1 MKALG
6 RAVVSLIALL
16 PLACSS
22 DPPAPTPL
30 ATREQLLDPETCKSC
45 HQDHFREWSGSM
57 HAYAADDPVFLAMNQ
72 RGQRETGGA
81 LGDFCIKCHAPM
93 AVRMGLT
100 KDGLNLSSVPKA
112 LKGVTCFFCHTADA
126 VEGTHDNPVRLSSSL
141 AMRGPFDGA
150 LANGTHASVRCDL
163 HDRDQA
169 GSAALCGAC
178 HDIVTG
184 HGASIERTFAE
195 WKGSVFAQPG
205 GATCAQCHMEQSPK
219 PRPVA
224 PGGIDRRFHSH
235 TFAAVD
241 LALTEFPERD
251 DQKKRV
257 DALLAKT
264 LQTALCVGDD
274 QRVSVVADNVAAGHG
289 FPSGS
294 GPDRRIWFE
303 VRAFKGGAPIYES
316 GVVPDGTSPVESKDP
331 DLWLLRDC
339 LFDTS
344 GAGVKMFWS
353 AASYET
359 NQLPA
364 QLTFDPKDPR
374 FYQTHV
380 VRSFPRATP
389 LSAYPDRVTLR
400 VRLQPVGLDVLDDL
414 IASGDLDPAF
424 RSKMPT
430 LDVGGPVL
438 EWTSDAARS
447 TYFEGKTP
455 YRCVTKTNL
464 DVQADKVPAPTRKSC
479 SP

>member
-1 MKALG
+1 MRTPTAILPC
-6 RAVVSLIALL
+6 LL
-16 PLACSS
+16 VICACSS
-22 DPPAPTPL
+22 DPPAPAPL
-30 ATREQLLDPETCKSC
+30 ASREQLLDPETCKSC

-81 LGDFCIKCHAPM
+81 LGDFCVKCHAPM
-93 AVRMGLT
+93 AVRTGAT
-100 KDGLNLSSVPKA
+100 KDGLNLATLPRS

-126 VEGTHDNPVRLSSSL
+126 VEGTHDNPVRLSTSL
-141 AMRGPFDGA
+141 AMRGPFADPV
-150 LANGTHASVRCDL
+150 ANGSHASVRSDL

-184 HGASIERTFAE
+184 HGAAIERTFAE
-195 WKGSVFAQPG
+195 WKASVFAQPG
-205 GATCAQCHMEQSPK
+205 GATCAQCHMEQSPTL
-219 PRPVA
+219 RSVA
-224 PGGIDRRFHSH
+224 PGGLPRRFHSH

-251 DQKKRV
+251 EQKKRV
-257 DALLAKT
+257 DALLGKT

-274 QRVSVVADNVAAGHG
+274 QRINVIVDNVAAGHG

-294 GPDRRIWFE
+294 APDRRVWFE
-303 VRAFKGGAPIYES
+303 VRAFAGADAIYES
-316 GVVPDGTSPVESKDP
+316 GVVADGTSPVESKDP

-339 LFDTS
+339 LFDE
-344 GAGVKMFWS
+344 AGSAVKMFWP

-359 NQLPA
+359 NQLSA

-380 VRSFPRATP
+380 VRNYPRGSALP
-389 LSAYPDRVTLR
+389 AYPDRVTLR
-400 VRLQPVGLDVLDDL
+400 VRLQPIGLDVIDDL
-414 IASGDLDPAF
+414 IASGDLDPKL
-424 RSKMPT
+424 RSTIPT

-438 EWTSDAARS
+438 EWTRDKALA
-447 TYFEGKTP
+447 TYFQEKTP

-464 DVQADKVPAPTRKSC
+464 NVQADKVPAPTRARC